1 MSTFEIYM
9 AEMGRYP
16 LLSKDEEI
24 ALAERYERGR
34 AAKEQLS
41 EMAVPDPQ
49 ERQKLEAAARQ
60 GAQARQRMIRC
71 NLRLVISVAKHYAG
85 RGLPFEDL
93 VQEGNV
99 GLIEAVERYDPR
111 RGTRFSTHA
120 VWWIKQTVSRA
131 IENQARTVRLPVHVS
146 TGLHHLRRVSDG
158 LESRLQRRP
167 TRLETAEQMGISL
180 RKVRRLLQ
188 WQRKVV
194 SLNAPVGDQEGSELA
209 DLVQDEDVPLI
220 EEALAQR
227 QLWDSVHDAMA
238 AQLSPREQQVL
249 HLRFG
254 LDGGQARTLEQVAEM
269 FGVTR
274 ERVRQIEARALRR
287 LRRAS
292 VRHKE
297 LREAWA

>member
-9 AEMGRYP
+9 AEMGQYP
-16 LLSKDEEI
+16 LLSEEQEI

-34 AAKEQLS
+34 AAKERLS

-49 ERQKLEAAARQ
+49 ERQELEAAVRR
-60 GAQARQRMIRC
+60 GEQARRRMIRS
-71 NLRLVISVAKHYAG
+71 NLRLVVSVAKPYVG
-85 RGLPFEDL
+85 RGLSFEDL

-111 RGTRFSTHA
+111 MGNRFSTYA

-131 IENQARTVRLPVHVS
+131 IENQGRTVRLPVHVS
-146 TGLHHLRRVSDG
+146 TELQRLRRASDK

-167 TRLETAEQMGISL
+167 TREEMAEQMGVPL

-188 WQRKVV
+188 WQHKVV
-194 SLNAPVGDQEGSELA
+194 SLSTPVGDEDSELA
-209 DLVQDEDVPLI
+209 DLVQDEDVPPI
-220 EEALAQR
+220 EEAFAHR
-227 QLWDSVHDAMA
+227 QLAESVHDVMA
-238 AQLSPREQQVL
+238 AQLSRREQRVL
-249 HLRFG
+249 HMRFG
-254 LDGGQARTLEQVAEM
+254 LDGGQARTLKQVAEI

-287 LRRAS
+287 LRHAS
-292 VRHKE
+292 VRHKA
-297 LREAWA
+297 LREAWV